1 MASIEP
7 NWGDRVA
14 KCGRNMAAV
23 KTLPTIDS
31 GAVSQYKKISGIEAQ
46 LERLRD
52 GLELRLLK
60 STMEQQFH
68 WLFKKP

>member
-1 MASIEP
+1 MQP

-31 GAVSQYKKISGIEAQ
+31 GADSHYKEIGGIDAQ
-46 LERLRD
+46 LARLRN
-52 GLELRLLK
+52 GMKLCLLK
-60 STMEQQFH
+60 STLEQQFH
-68 WLFKKP
+68 